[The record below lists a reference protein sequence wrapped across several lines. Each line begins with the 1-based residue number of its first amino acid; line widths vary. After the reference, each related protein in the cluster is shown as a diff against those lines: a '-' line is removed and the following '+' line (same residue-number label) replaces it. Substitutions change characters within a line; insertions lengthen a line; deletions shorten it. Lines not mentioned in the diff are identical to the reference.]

1 MWAHLADRPS
11 SLLRTV
17 PHATP
22 PYRVVQWYRIKM
34 KMVLGAPGI
43 ELLAIRRSKR
53 IWAASDRIV
62 LLAQIGGP
70 LARSK
75 RTFAA
80 KDRIVGDQNELLPPR
95 ANGPRVELLAMRL
108 SEYLRFRRHGWDG
121 DQNKFVATKDRRIG
135 SFCWRSDRYEHFPP
149 RFESLEIKMN
159 FCRHGFAKGQGPK
172 IELLAIKMNF

>member
-22 PYRVVQWYRIKM
+22 PHRH
-34 KMVLGAPGI
+34 PGWSSGT
-43 ELLAIRRSKR
+43 ESKLKLKWFWGR
-53 IWAASDRIV
+53 QGSNWWPK
-62 LLAQIGGP
+62 L

-80 KDRIVGDQNELLPPR
+80 KDRIGDKNELLPPTAKWSKGR
-95 ANGPRVELLAMRL
+95 IAGDEISPPRMGWLAIKIN
-108 SEYLRFRRHGWDG
+108 FWPP
-121 DQNKFVATKDRRIG
+121 RIAG

-149 RFESLEIKMN
+149 RFELLEIKMN
-159 FCRHGFAKGQGPK
+159 FCRHGFAKGQGPRAK
-172 IELLAIKMNF
+172 DRIVGDQNEFLTP